1 MLAEELKAIR
11 IARHGQE
18 ATEKLAAASIGIAGL
33 GGLGSHIAMALARM
47 GIGHMVL
54 ADFDRVDLS
63 NIQRQ
68 NYTLAQVGELK
79 TAATAANLMAVHPT
93 LALSLYDHRLTPDN
107 IPALFGQCDIV
118 CEAFDDSEQKAMLV
132 TSLLTDTAVRVIANS
147 GMAGCASGN
156 LIQSRKRFDRLWIC
170 GDGES
175 DVATDGHLYAPRVAL
190 CANHAALLVLRLV
203 LGYDQP

>member
-93 LALSLYDHRLTPDN
+93 LALSLYDHRLTCLLYTSPS
-107 IPALFGQCDIV
+107 PR
-118 CEAFDDSEQKAMLV
+118 DS
-132 TSLLTDTAVRVIANS
+132 
-147 GMAGCASGN
+147 
-156 LIQSRKRFDRLWIC
+156 
-170 GDGES
+170 
-175 DVATDGHLYAPRVAL
+175 
-190 CANHAALLVLRLV
+190 
-203 LGYDQP
+203 

>member
-1 MLAEELKAIR
+1 MLTDDLYAIR
-11 IARHGQE
+11 VARHGLA
-18 ATEKLAAASIGIAGL
+18 ATEKLAAAKVGIAGL

-47 GIGHMVL
+47 GIGHLVL

-79 TAATAANLMAVHPT
+79 TEATATNLRAVHPDIQ
-93 LALSLYDHRLTPDN
+93 LDLYPDRLTPAN
-107 IPALFGQCDIV
+107 IPDVFAGCSLV
-118 CEAFDDSEQKAMLV
+118 CEAFDDSGQKAMLV
-132 TSLLTDTAVRVIANS
+132 STLLAETQTRVIANS

-156 LIQSRKRFDRLWIC
+156 LIRSEKRFDRLWLC

-175 DVATDGHLYAPRVAL
+175 DVAVDGHLYAPRVAL
-190 CANHAALLVLRLV
+190 CANHAALLVLRLL
-203 LGYDQP
+203 LGYDEP